1 MDLKIEGSLKD
12 EEIQSIGLD
21 IGRGYVK
28 GYTEYKG
35 QCKECLF
42 KSIVAMGRELEFE
55 EYENP
60 IYIEVDDEDYF
71 VGILAEKEGDNP
83 TQNLKDDKTTIT
95 VRKLVNA
102 ALNELALTS
111 KVKLMIGVPKKSFK
125 KSELLEIQK
134 TYKDSQ
140 IEIKNKITK
149 SFKQV
154 TIDDVKIY
162 READAALMWYV
173 RNREKIEQTIC
184 MVTVG
189 FRTMEICCYDKN
201 LKFIDKYSKTN
212 ELGNKT
218 ALEYVQRKLEAKNV
232 YRSLNEI
239 DTSEEYN
246 DLKEIG
252 YTNLAE
258 KIEQDIEGL
267 LINLNEVEVLI
278 AGGTALKL
286 NFNDYTVVDDAQ
298 MITAKGLYLVAT
310 RVFK

>member
-1 MDLKIEGSLKD
+1 MELKA
-12 EEIQSIGLD
+12 EEIQLIGFD

-35 QCKECLF
+35 KRKECLF
-42 KSIVAMGRELEFE
+42 KSIVAMGRELDFA
-55 EYENP
+55 EYDDP
-60 IYIEVDDEDYF
+60 IYIEVNNEDYF
-71 VGILAEKEGDNP
+71 AGIIAEKEGDNP
-83 TQNLKDDKTTIT
+83 TQNLKDDKTTLT
-95 VRKLVNA
+95 AKKLINA
-102 ALNELALTS
+102 ALNQMALTS
-111 KVKLMIGVPKKSFK
+111 NVKLMIGVPKKSFK

-134 TYKDSQ
+134 NYMDLQ
-140 IEIKNKITK
+140 IEIKDKINK
-149 SFKQV
+149 SFKKI
-154 TIDDVKIY
+154 TISDVKIY
-162 READAALMWYV
+162 READAALMWYI
-173 RNREKIEQTIC
+173 RNREIIEQTIC

-189 FRTMEICCYDKN
+189 FRTTEICCYDKN

-218 ALEYVQRKLEAKNV
+218 SLEYVQRILESKGI

-239 DTSEEYN
+239 DTSTEYN
-246 DLKEIG
+246 DLKKIG

-267 LINLNEVEVLI
+267 LINLNEVEVCI

-286 NFNDYTVVDDAQ
+286 HFNDYTVVPDAQ

-310 RVFK
+310 KSFK